1 MKTLFPLEKVN
12 LSLKIKIFKV
22 KIYIFADV
30 YQIRI
35 NKNILLQMPNGYS
48 LLKVQGL
55 NFAEVNTPLF

>member
-1 MKTLFPLEKVN
+1 MKALFPLEKVN
-12 LSLKIKIFKV
+12 LSLKIKILKV

-48 LLKVQGL
+48 LQKVQGL